1 MPEGD
6 GLQVPPFKH
15 GELSHDVTGAEP
27 VVDVVEGVVL
37 ACVADVL
44 GAEGKND
51 KIAKHGGKHAFYK

>member
-1 MPEGD
+1 M
-6 GLQVPPFKH
+6 
-15 GELSHDVTGAEP
+15 TGAEP